1 MNELKVIN
9 EQEVLGKQFRVYG
22 TVEQPLFLAK
32 DVAEWIDYALKD
44 KDKGTRNVNM
54 MLQGIDEEE
63 KLMARLFASGQS
75 REMWFLTEDGLY
87 EVLMQSRKPIAK
99 EFKKKVKEILKSIRK
114 HGVYAVDEVLN
125 NPDMLIAALT
135 ELKVERA
142 KTKALQAD
150 YERMRPK
157 EIFAD
162 AVSASDSSILVRDLA
177 KIIKQNGVA
186 LGEKRFYKWLRENGY
201 ICKHD
206 TSPTQKAME
215 LGLFEVVIRTIE
227 RGNGLPLESKT
238 TRVTGKG
245 QQYFINKFLQD
256 NENGQLTL
264 ML

>member
-1 MNELKVIN
+1 MNELTVIN
-9 EQEVLGKQFRVYG
+9 EQEVLGKQFRIYG
-22 TVEQPLFLAK
+22 TIEQPLFLAK
-32 DVAEWIDYALKD
+32 DVAEWIEHSNI
-44 KDKGTRNVNM
+44 THMMNV
-54 MLQGIDEEE
+54 IDEDE
-63 KLMARLFASGQS
+63 KLTYTICNAGQG

-99 EFKKKVKEILKSIRK
+99 QFKKKVKEILKSIRK

-135 ELKVERA
+135 ELKSERE

-162 AVSASDSSILVRDLA
+162 AVSASDNSILIRDLA

-201 ICKHD
+201 ICKRD

-238 TRVTGKG
+238 TKVTGKG
-245 QQYFINKFLQD
+245 QQYFINKFLR
-256 NENGQLTL
+256 EKESEQLTL
-264 ML
+264 GL